1 MLELDDPVDASM
13 ESGTVTRETIVPRYT
28 DEVFLDEHEYEEE
41 LREKQP
47 TLTDAETL
55 EAARRRSIA
64 SYAPAS
70 SRGGPPPSA
79 RTYRPPML
87 GSWAPPSRGSGRP
100 GSVSYES
107 DAPDSQIE
115 LDAGE
120 EDLDDLSEDEQEAIL
135 RARLAPLD
143 RVPML
148 TAPLGEMGEFMQD
161 ADAAYVLGFVDSI
174 LPLETILEVAG
185 LPVLSALRV
194 FDRLVTL
201 GLVTFRTPLHRR

>member
-1 MLELDDPVDASM
+1 M
-13 ESGTVTRETIVPRYT
+13 TRETIVPRYAE
-28 DEVFLDEHEYEEE
+28 DVFLDEHEYEEE

-55 EAARRRSIA
+55 EAARRRSMA
-64 SYAPAS
+64 SAPPS
-70 SRGGPPPSA
+70 SRGAPRST

-100 GSVSYES
+100 GSFTLES

-120 EDLDDLSEDEQEAIL
+120 EDLDDLSDDEQEAIL

-148 TAPLGEMGEFMQD
+148 TAPLSEMGEFMED
-161 ADAAYVLGFVDSI
+161 ANAAYVLGFVDSI

-185 LPVLSALRV
+185 LPDLAALRV
-194 FDRLVTL
+194 FDRLVSL
-201 GLVTFRTPLHRR
+201 GLVTFRTPLRRR